1 MLSSDPRPGRLHP
14 APEIR
19 ARHLLRAPAGNGTA
33 TVAGLYSTGTCP
45 QKTGGSGDRL
55 NAARAKPEERK
66 RHRRACGKAKRH
78 LPGLLL
84 PLLPVQSPMQASYAS
99 GVAKDRHES
108 APSRAAC
115 LNGPHAVPRQAAAR
129 RTNLALQGGAWL
141 MWLAGQ
147 GILADERQAFRH
159 KAHPQAGHDTVQE
172 QQGGLHTT
180 KQDTTQTEPMT
191 KMPCRRYARA

>member
-1 MLSSDPRPGRLHP
+1 MDIYPFEGQWAAHGPP
-14 APEIR
+14 
-19 ARHLLRAPAGNGTA
+19 N
-33 TVAGLYSTGTCP
+33 
-45 QKTGGSGDRL
+45 GGSGRQKSGPSGPPPGCLAVPPPHAAKDAVIRSQAGTASSSPGNPRAVAPASPGRGRNGHRSGAMPPSTYPQKIEGSNDRL

-115 LNGPHAVPRQAAAR
+115 LNGSHAVPRQAAAR

-147 GILADERQAFRH
+147 GILADER
-159 KAHPQAGHDTVQE
+159 
-172 QQGGLHTT
+172 
-180 KQDTTQTEPMT
+180 
-191 KMPCRRYARA
+191 